1 MSPQSERTTRQGKAK
16 ELLGDAAN
24 LVRLKEELARG
35 GQRHVP
41 QQSQRRP
48 MGRR

>member
-1 MSPQSERTTRQGKAK
+1 MNQQSGRTTRQSKAK
-16 ELLGDAAN
+16 ELLSDASK
-24 LVRLKEELARG
+24 LVRLKEEVARG